1 MRVVPALV
9 ASLLAA
15 GCGGAG
21 ASHPP
26 ARGWVA
32 GVALTGRPVCP
43 APTAEGTLCHP
54 TPRAHA
60 VLTVTGPAGSRR
72 VVADA
77 SGRFRVALRPGRYSF
92 RSGTA
97 GPVRVRVLAGRVAR
111 IRLRAE
117 N

>member
-1 MRVVPALV
+1 MRVVLALV
-9 ASLLAA
+9 ASALAA

-21 ASHPP
+21 ATHAP

-43 APTAEGTLCHP
+43 TPTAEGTLCHP

-60 VLTVTGPAGSRR
+60 VVTVTGPAGSRR
-72 VVADA
+72 VTADA

-92 RSGTA
+92 RTGAA
-97 GPVRVRVLAGRVAR
+97 GPVRVRVVAGRVTH
-111 IRLRAE
+111 IHLRA
-117 N
+117 